1 MRTKIGILRL
11 AVAGFAA
18 IGSICRAPIVQAA
31 ETVGP
36 GGEKATPSSA
46 LTLTDAARKPR

>member
-1 MRTKIGILRL
+1 MRTKIGIVRL